1 MATRHTSST
10 TRTIGDEKLNEGAMR
25 GIHNLMRPTEDLI
38 ALSGFAFETKVIAVT
53 GERVVITKDDGNP
66 EFSHYLDSMQP
77 ARRDDR
83 TLILKIAKTV
93 DHKFHMGQDE
103 WATQLVDLINSQRN
117 IVLNKQEP
125 APGGS
130 TPGVHSTSSQD
141 APADAVE
148 DTSLDVQDVS
158 IAEKVQF
165 WQEQDRIN
173 QELIPRVIRQS
184 ELLAQHVGEHENLPL
199 IAAQAVSNALKEARE
214 EAAALL
220 EAAKA
225 ERQEQARQLVNA
237 KAEREEQNRQ
247 HEAER
252 NKLVQEAQ
260 AERGAQARQ
269 HQAQLAGLK
278 TKADQMRNLAIGAS
292 AVATVTGITAII
304 LAILT

>member
-25 GIHNLMRPTEDLI
+25 GIHNLMRPTEELI

-53 GERVVITKDDGNP
+53 SERVVITKDDGNP
-66 EFSHYLDSMQP
+66 EFSHYLASMQP

-103 WATQLVDLINSQRN
+103 WVTQLVDLINSQRN

-125 APGGS
+125 ATGGS
-130 TPGVHSTSSQD
+130 NPGIHSTSSQD
-141 APADAVE
+141 APAGAVE
-148 DTSLDVQDVS
+148 DTSLDGQDVS

-199 IAAQAVSNALKEARE
+199 LAAQAVSNALKEARE
-214 EAAALL
+214 ETAALL

-225 ERQEQARQLVNA
+225 ERQ
-237 KAEREEQNRQ
+237 EQNRQ

-260 AERGAQARQ
+260 TERGAQARQ

>member
-38 ALSGFAFETKVIAVT
+38 ALSGFAFETNVIAVT
-53 GERVVITKDDGNP
+53 GERVVITKDEGNP

-83 TLILKIAKTV
+83 TLILKIAETV

-103 WATQLVDLINSQRN
+103 WVTQLVDLINSQRN

-125 APGGS
+125 ATGDS

-214 EAAALL
+214 EIAALL

-225 ERQEQARQLVNA
+225 ERQ
-237 KAEREEQNRQ
+237 EQNRQ

-269 HQAQLAGLK
+269 HQAQLASLK

>member
-1 MATRHTSST
+1 MSTRLTSST

-38 ALSGFAFETKVIAVT
+38 ALSGFAFETKIIALT

-66 EFSHYLDSMQP
+66 EFSRYLTSLQP
-77 ARRDDR
+77 ARRAGR
-83 TLILKIAKTV
+83 NLILKIAKTV
-93 DHKFHMGQDE
+93 EHRFHMGKEE
-103 WATQLVDLINSQRN
+103 WVTQLVDLINSQRN
-117 IVLNKQEP
+117 LVLNKQEP
-125 APGGS
+125 ATGGS
-130 TPGVHSTSSQD
+130 NPGVHSISSQ
-141 APADAVE
+141 AAAAVE
-148 DTSLDVQDVS
+148 DTSLDSQDVS

-184 ELLAQHVGEHENLPL
+184 ELLAQHVGEHDNLPL

-214 EAAALL
+214 EIAALL
-220 EAAKA
+220 VAAKA
-225 ERQEQARQLVNA
+225 ERQEQAGQLENA

-247 HEAER
+247 YEAER

-260 AERGAQARQ
+260 AERGSQASQ
-269 HQAQLAGLK
+269 HQAQLADLK
-278 TKADQMRNLAIGAS
+278 AKADQMRNLAIGAS

>member
-53 GERVVITKDDGNP
+53 SERVVITKDDGNP
-66 EFSHYLDSMQP
+66 EFSHYLASMQP

-103 WATQLVDLINSQRN
+103 WVTQLVDLINSQRN

-125 APGGS
+125 ATGGS
-130 TPGVHSTSSQD
+130 NPGIHSTSSQD
-141 APADAVE
+141 APAGAVE
-148 DTSLDVQDVS
+148 DTSLDGQDVS

-214 EAAALL
+214 ETAALL
-220 EAAKA
+220 EAAK
-225 ERQEQARQLVNA
+225 RQEGWERRQKSRTASTRPNETSWCRKPRL
-237 KAEREEQNRQ
+237 REGR
-247 HEAER
+247 R
-252 NKLVQEAQ
+252 P
-260 AERGAQARQ
+260 GS
-269 HQAQLAGLK
+269 
-278 TKADQMRNLAIGAS
+278 TKPSWPA
-292 AVATVTGITAII
+292 
-304 LAILT
+304 

>member
-53 GERVVITKDDGNP
+53 GERVVITKDEGNP

-83 TLILKIAKTV
+83 TLILKIAETV

-103 WATQLVDLINSQRN
+103 WVTQLVDLINSQRN

-125 APGGS
+125 ATGGS

-214 EAAALL
+214 EIAALL

-225 ERQEQARQLVNA
+225 ERQ
-237 KAEREEQNRQ
+237 EQNRQ